1 MKKYIMLAL
10 SGMLA
15 TSCIDTSVLPNDITI
30 AEDYWKNKADVQNMV
45 ASAYLGMVSGG
56 TVPTNLIVW
65 GGFRSD
71 ELNPTETIINDGRW
85 DDLKKINLGN
95 LDKTNQYC
103 NWATLYTVINR
114 CNQVLERAPQV
125 VEIDPAYTEDT
136 YNTDKSQMLALRA
149 LCYFY
154 LVRTFRDVPY
164 NEQAYY
170 NSSQEMMV
178 AQMAPAAVL
187 DKCINDLL
195 EAERTPLSA
204 NAYDPTDWRRYG
216 YINIDGVRAILADIY
231 LWRASVTHSAE
242 DYQKCVD
249 YCNLVIESK
258 KANYVP
264 GRFETEVKEY
274 PLALST
280 KFYQDVFV
288 TENSQE
294 SIFELQMDGSHNSN
308 TAIQYMYFEW
318 KGGQKY
324 GFMQASKVFGTLGSN
339 AIDETSVFSTN
350 ADKRY
355 FQACF
360 NVSDADATYFDV
372 RKMVDKSPLSEPT
385 QAAQRPSASSGLER
399 TNFGQN
405 LIIYRL
411 SDVMLM
417 KAEALVQLADDA
429 ADVTTDDKL
438 AEAFALVKY
447 VDDRAIG
454 EEPTKDGYRL
464 KVTDYATKA
473 DMEKL
478 VLAERL
484 RELCFE
490 GKRWYDLMRYNYRH
504 VNAADYTKTMAELAG
519 DNASM
524 AAFPANSQ
532 EMMTIV
538 QRKYIENAAAITSK
552 IKNEAYLYFPVDDD
566 EIKVNNMLKQNPAYA
581 DDDKYVKN

>member
-30 AEDYWKNKADVQNMV
+30 AEDYWQNKTDVQNMV

-71 ELNPTETIINDGRW
+71 ELNPVETIINDSRW

-103 NWATLYTVINR
+103 NWASLYTVINR

-178 AQMAPAAVL
+178 AQSAPATVL
-187 DKCINDLL
+187 DKCIADLL
-195 EAERTPLSA
+195 EAEKSPLSA
-204 NAYDPTDWRRYG
+204 TAYDATDWRRYG

-231 LWRASVTHSAE
+231 LWRASVNHSAE
-242 DYQKCVD
+242 DYQKCIE
-249 YCNLVIESK
+249 YCDLVIDSK
-258 KANYVP
+258 KANYVK
-264 GRFETEVKEY
+264 GRFETEEREY
-274 PLALST
+274 PLATSEQ
-280 KFYQDVFV
+280 YYNDIFV
-288 TENSQE
+288 NENSQE

-308 TAIQYMYFEW
+308 TAIQYLYFEW
-318 KGGQKY
+318 KSGQKY
-324 GFMQASKVFGTLGSN
+324 GFMQASKPFGALGTN
-339 AIDETSVFSTN
+339 ALDETSVFSTN
-350 ADKRY
+350 VDKRY
-355 FQACF
+355 YQSCF
-360 NVSDADATYFDV
+360 NVGDADATYFDV
-372 RKMVDKSPLSEPT
+372 RKMVDKSMLSNPT
-385 QAAQRPSASSGLER
+385 SAASRPSASTGLER

-405 LIIYRL
+405 MIIYRL

-429 ADVTTDDKL
+429 ADATNENL
-438 AEAFALVKY
+438 AAAFALVKY

-454 EEPTKDGYRL
+454 DDTANDGVRL
-464 KVTDYATKA
+464 KSADYNTKT

-504 VNAADYTKTMAELAG
+504 VNAADYTKTMAELSNNG
-519 DNASM
+519 ASM
-524 AAFPANSQ
+524 AEFPANSQ
-532 EMMTIV
+532 DMVTLI
-538 QRKYIENAAAITSK
+538 QRKYVENAAAITSK
-552 IKNEAYLYFPVDDD
+552 IKNEAYLYFPID
-566 EIKVNNMLKQNPAYA
+566 EDEMKVNNMLKQNPAYA
-581 DDDKYVKN
+581 EDDKYVKN

>member
-30 AEDYWKNKADVQNMV
+30 AEDYWQNKTDVQNMV

-71 ELNPTETIINDGRW
+71 ELNPVETIINDSRW

-103 NWATLYTVINR
+103 NWASLYTVINR

-178 AQMAPAAVL
+178 AQSAPATVL
-187 DKCINDLL
+187 DKCIADLL
-195 EAERTPLSA
+195 EAEKSPLSA
-204 NAYDPTDWRRYG
+204 TAYDATDWRRYG

-231 LWRASVTHSAE
+231 LWRASVNHSAE
-242 DYQKCVD
+242 DYQKCIE
-249 YCNLVIESK
+249 YCDLVIDSK
-258 KANYVP
+258 KANYVK
-264 GRFETEVKEY
+264 GRFETEEREY
-274 PLALST
+274 PLATSEQ
-280 KFYQDVFV
+280 YYNDIFV
-288 TENSQE
+288 NENSQE

-308 TAIQYMYFEW
+308 TAIQYLYFEW
-318 KGGQKY
+318 KSGQKY
-324 GFMQASKVFGTLGSN
+324 GFMQASKPFGALGTN
-339 AIDETSVFSTN
+339 ALDETSVFSTN
-350 ADKRY
+350 VDKRY
-355 FQACF
+355 YQSCF
-360 NVSDADATYFDV
+360 NVGDADATYFDV
-372 RKMVDKSPLSEPT
+372 RKMVDKSMLSNPT
-385 QAAQRPSASSGLER
+385 SAASRPSASTGLER

-405 LIIYRL
+405 MIIYRL

-429 ADVTTDDKL
+429 ADATNENL
-438 AEAFALVKY
+438 AAAFALVKY

-454 EEPTKDGYRL
+454 DDTANDGVRL
-464 KVTDYATKA
+464 KSADYNTKT

-478 VLAERL
+478 VLTERL

-490 GKRWYDLMRYNYRH
+490 GKRWYDLMRFNYRH
-504 VNAADYTKTMAELAG
+504 VTAADYTKTMAELSNNG
-519 DNASM
+519 ASM
-524 AAFPANSQ
+524 AEFPANSQ
-532 EMMTIV
+532 DMVTLI
-538 QRKYIENAAAITSK
+538 QRKYVENAAAITSK
-552 IKNEAYLYFPVDDD
+552 IKNEAYLYFPID
-566 EIKVNNMLKQNPAYA
+566 EDEMKVNNMLKQNPAYA
-581 DDDKYVKN
+581 EDDKYVKN